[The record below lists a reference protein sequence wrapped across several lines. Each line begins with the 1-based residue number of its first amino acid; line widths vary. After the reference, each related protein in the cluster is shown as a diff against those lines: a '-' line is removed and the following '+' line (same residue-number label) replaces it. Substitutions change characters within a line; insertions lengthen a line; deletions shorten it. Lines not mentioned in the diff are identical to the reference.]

1 MPDRKSNLAK
11 SIPLVINGK
20 PGIMKS
26 IEQMYPASCSVEM
39 PKQVS
44 KKLNNKAYTRQ
55 AKETLAATFKN
66 RV

>member
-1 MPDRKSNLAK
+1 MK
-11 SIPLVINGK
+11 GK

-26 IEQMYPASCSVEM
+26 IEQMYPASCCVAM
-39 PKQVS
+39 PKHVS